1 MTGGILIG
9 LGFILTGLCGATL
22 TGICVAFGV
31 VAGIGMGG
39 AYVTP
44 LATTIK
50 WWPDRRGLMSGL
62 VVMGMGAGSIIG
74 GIGGPVLIDRIGVLP
89 TFIVF
94 GIGFGAVITICGS
107 FLKTPPPDFKPPVTV
122 TANPSN
128 APSRREFSARE
139 MMGSLSFYL
148 VWTSFLI
155 GSSVG
160 LMVISQVSPI
170 GQEMAGLSPL
180 VAGGAVTVL
189 ALFNGLGRPSFGAIS
204 DRIGRKGAVILAFAI
219 QIIALMFVLPRSTS
233 FATYAAGVSLIG
245 FSYGGFLAVM
255 PTITAD
261 YYGTKNLGV
270 NYAWVYS
277 AWGAAGVLGP
287 VIGIQIRTATGAWLN
302 AFSILAAACFVG
314 IAITYFFKPPREIP
328 AA

>member
-1 MTGGILIG
+1 MTNQTADVVSGNAARMNNNPGRLQYPVLGVLMMLCIGNVYAWSVFRKPLQAAYGWTAAEATIPFQISIAVFAAAMIFAGRWQDRSGPRPVAMTGGILIG

-139 MMGSLSFYL
+139 MMGSLSFIWY
-148 VWTSFLI
+148 
-155 GSSVG
+155 
-160 LMVISQVSPI
+160 
-170 GQEMAGLSPL
+170 
-180 VAGGAVTVL
+180 
-189 ALFNGLGRPSFGAIS
+189 
-204 DRIGRKGAVILAFAI
+204 
-219 QIIALMFVLPRSTS
+219 
-233 FATYAAGVSLIG
+233 
-245 FSYGGFLAVM
+245 
-255 PTITAD
+255 
-261 YYGTKNLGV
+261 
-270 NYAWVYS
+270 
-277 AWGAAGVLGP
+277 GP
-287 VIGIQIRTATGAWLN
+287 VSSGRRW
-302 AFSILAAACFVG
+302 V
-314 IAITYFFKPPREIP
+314 
-328 AA
+328 